1 MTGGVDG
8 RPTEGL
14 STSVG
19 LFTPVASGRISE
31 LIADQIRGLVREGH
45 LRPGDRLPSERDLCQ
60 QFGVSRVTVRDALR
74 LLEGAGMI
82 DTKVGARGGAFVKMP
97 TSAKIGEGITDM
109 LSMAA
114 LHADEVTEA
123 RMILEL
129 GLVPLICER
138 ATEDDLAD
146 LRRICERADAAL
158 AAGHH
163 DVGCS
168 TEFHLRFAV
177 AAHNRPL
184 SFLLESLQAPLRH
197 SLEEAQ
203 AVAPRMGRP
212 GVAEHRAL
220 VDAVAAHD
228 VEAARSI
235 MTRHLGRTARRVRS
249 KAPGGPGSP
258 ASVGSPGSASST
270 TEAEA
275 DSAD

>member
-1 MTGGVDG
+1 MELTDDVDG
-8 RPTEGL
+8 RSAEDL
-14 STSVG
+14 ATSVT

-31 LIADQIRGLVREGH
+31 LIADQIRGLVREGQ

-123 RMILEL
+123 RLVLEM
-129 GLVPLICER
+129 GLVPLVCER
-138 ATEDDLAD
+138 ATQQDLEDLYG
-146 LRRICERADAAL
+146 ICDRAEAAL
-158 AAGHH
+158 LAGHH
-163 DVGCS
+163 DVQFS
-168 TEFHLRFAV
+168 TEFHIRFAV

-184 SFLLESLQAPLRH
+184 SFLVESLQVPLRH

-235 MTRHLGRTARRVRS
+235 MSRHLGRTARRV
-249 KAPGGPGSP
+249 KAKSTAVPG
-258 ASVGSPGSASST
+258 
-270 TEAEA
+270 A
-275 DSAD
+275 DAAR

>member
-1 MTGGVDG
+1 MELTDDVDG
-8 RPTEGL
+8 RSAEEL
-14 STSVG
+14 ATSVS

-31 LIADQIRGLVREGH
+31 LIADQIRGLVREGQ

-123 RMILEL
+123 RMVLEM
-129 GLVPLICER
+129 GLVPLVCER
-138 ATEDDLAD
+138 ATAKDIEELND
-146 LRRICERADAAL
+146 ICDRAEAAL

-163 DVGCS
+163 DVKFS
-168 TEFHLRFAV
+168 TEFHIRFAV

-184 SFLLESLQAPLRH
+184 SFLVESLQVPLRH

-220 VDAVAAHD
+220 VEAVTAHD
-228 VEAARSI
+228 VDAARGI
-235 MTRHLGRTARRVRS
+235 MSRHLGRTARRVKTKS
-249 KAPGGPGSP
+249 SSAPETNQ
-258 ASVGSPGSASST
+258 AV
-270 TEAEA
+270 
-275 DSAD
+275 

>member
-1 MTGGVDG
+1 MTITGDIEG
-8 RPTEGL
+8 RPAD
-14 STSVG
+14 SFATSVG

-31 LIADQIRGLVREGH
+31 LIADQIRGLVREGQ

-123 RMILEL
+123 RMVLEL
-129 GLVPLICER
+129 GLVPLVCER
-138 ATEDDLAD
+138 ATLEDLAD

-163 DVGCS
+163 DVQYS
-168 TEFHLRFAV
+168 TEFHIRFAL

-184 SFLLESLQAPLRH
+184 SFLLESLQVPLRH

-203 AVAPRMGRP
+203 AIAPRMGRP

-228 VEAARSI
+228 VDAARSI
-235 MTRHLGRTARRVRS
+235 MSRHLGRTARRVRS
-249 KAPGGPGSP
+249 KAAGIP
-258 ASVGSPGSASST
+258 APPHVD
-270 TEAEA
+270 EAA
-275 DSAD
+275 D